1 MQYKITVN
9 NGNNFHQES
18 LLSSD
23 YEINSKLC
31 NKENKDLIYSIKGKK
46 ILNGILHY
54 ELESESG
61 QIYLSEFALKER
73 FLQIDDNQN
82 NIKKPPISTLYSK
95 ITDTVSKN

>member
-1 MQYKITVN
+1 MN
-9 NGNNFHQES
+9 N
-18 LLSSD
+18 D

-31 NKENKDLIYSIKGKK
+31 NKENKDLIYSITGKK
-46 ILNGILHY
+46 YLNGILHY
-54 ELESESG
+54 QLESESG

-73 FLQIDDNQN
+73 FLQINNNLN